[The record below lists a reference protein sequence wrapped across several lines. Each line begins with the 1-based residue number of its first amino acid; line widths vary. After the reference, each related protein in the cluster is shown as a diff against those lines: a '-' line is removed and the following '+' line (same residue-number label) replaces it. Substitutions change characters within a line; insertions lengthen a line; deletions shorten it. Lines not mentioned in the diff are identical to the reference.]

1 MLFYI
6 ISENI
11 FRKRTGAA
19 NGVFHVRAGRTRSE
33 AAGAREMRR
42 PELAN
47 APPGTGFRGVPG
59 SNARFSSGKIEEKGF
74 FLVFE
79 P

>member
-47 APPGTGFRGVPG
+47 ATARHGVPGGAG